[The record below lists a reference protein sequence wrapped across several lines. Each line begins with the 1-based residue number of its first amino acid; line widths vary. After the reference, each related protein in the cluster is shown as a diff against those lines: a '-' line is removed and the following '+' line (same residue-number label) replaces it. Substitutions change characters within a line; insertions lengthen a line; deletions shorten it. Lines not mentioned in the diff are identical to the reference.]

1 MQNTQREVKLPIVSS
16 ANLTKQGRDT
26 QSRWDWVERP
36 VWSERMLNALE
47 TGVKGNQWFSLI
59 DKVYSQKNLEAAY
72 AKVAKNK
79 GAAGVDRVSVQKFTK
94 NKSQELGA
102 LSQQLREGTYQP
114 KDIRRVYIPKIGD
127 PKGRPLG
134 IPAVRDRIVQTALR
148 NVCEPI
154 FEREFAERS
163 YGFRPGRGCKD
174 ALREVDSYLNKGY
187 RWMVD
192 VDIKGYFDTI
202 PHEKLM
208 GKIEER
214 ISDTRILG
222 LIRQYLCQQIMDGMN
237 TWKPEKGTP
246 QGAIISPLLSNI
258 YLNPL
263 DHIMERLGYVML
275 RYADDMVI
283 ICQTEAEAKSALEI
297 LQTWM
302 LEAELTLHPT
312 KTKLVNMSDSE
323 GFDFLGYH
331 FRVSKKDG
339 TRINHWPR
347 KKSLMK
353 LREQIRPLT
362 KRLSG
367 HSLECTVRKLNPIL
381 RGWFG
386 YFKHSKPTSVF
397 EEVDG
402 WVRMRLRSI
411 LRHRCKRKGWAN
423 AGDKKRWPI
432 AYFTEIGLYS
442 LKDAMILAVRS
453 QRANH

>member
-1 MQNTQREVKLPIVSS
+1 MQDTQREVKLPIVSS
-16 ANLTKQGRDT
+16 VDLTKQGREI
-26 QSRWDWVERP
+26 QSRRDWVERS

-59 DKVYSQKNLEAAY
+59 DKVYSPKNLEAAY
-72 AKVAKNK
+72 VKVAKNK
-79 GAAGVDRVSVQKFTK
+79 GAAGVDRVSVQKFTERK
-94 NKSQELGA
+94 LQELNA
-102 LSQQLREGTYQP
+102 LSRQLREGLYQP
-114 KDIRRVYIPKIGD
+114 KDIRRVYIPKSGE

-154 FEREFAERS
+154 FEREFADRS

-174 ALREVDSYLNKGY
+174 ALREVDNYLNKGY
-187 RWMVD
+187 RWVVD
-192 VDIKGYFDTI
+192 VDIKGYFDTT
-202 PHEKLM
+202 PHDKLM
-208 GKIEER
+208 TKIEER
-214 ISDTRILG
+214 ISDTRILA
-222 LIRQYLCQQIMDGMN
+222 LIRQYLCQQIMDGMHS
-237 TWKPEKGTP
+237 WIPEKGTP
-246 QGAIISPLLSNI
+246 QGAIISPLLSNV

-263 DHIMERLGYVML
+263 DHLMERLGYIMV

-283 ICQTEAEAKSALEI
+283 ICQTEAEAKNALEI

-302 LEAELTLHPT
+302 SDAQLTLHPT
-312 KTKLVNMSDSE
+312 KTRLVNVSDSE

-331 FRVSKKDG
+331 FQVSKKDVL
-339 TRINHWPR
+339 RINHWPR

-353 LREQIRPLT
+353 LRERVRPLT

-367 HSLECTVRKLNPIL
+367 QSMECIVSNLNPIL

-386 YFKHSKPTSVF
+386 YFKHSKPSSALTG
-397 EEVDG
+397 VDE

-411 LRHRCKRKGWAN
+411 LRHRCKRRGWAN

-432 AYFTEIGLYS
+432 AYFTGIGLYS
-442 LKDAMILAVRS
+442 LKEARILAVRS
-453 QRANH
+453 

>member
-1 MQNTQREVKLPIVSS
+1 VQDTQREVKLPIVSS
-16 ANLTKQGRDT
+16 ANLTKQGRET
-26 QSRWDWVERP
+26 QSRWEWVEQS
-36 VWSERMLNALE
+36 VWNERMLSALE

-59 DKVYSQKNLEAAY
+59 DKVYSPKNLEAAF

-79 GAAGVDRVSVQKFTK
+79 GAAGVDRVCVQKFAEK
-94 NKSQELGA
+94 KSQQLNI
-102 LSQQLREGTYQP
+102 LNRQLREGTYQP

-154 FEREFAERS
+154 FERGFAERS

-174 ALREVDSYLNKGY
+174 ALREVDNYLNKGY
-187 RWMVD
+187 RWVVD

-202 PHEKLM
+202 PHDKLM
-208 GKIEER
+208 VKIEER
-214 ISDTRILG
+214 ISDTRILA
-222 LIRQYLCQQIMDGMN
+222 LVRQYLCQRIMDGMN
-237 TWKPEKGTP
+237 SWKPEKGTP

-263 DHIMERLGYVML
+263 DHLMEQHEYIML

-283 ICQTEAEAKSALEI
+283 MCQTEAEAKRALEI

-312 KTKLVNMSDSE
+312 KTKLVNVSDSD

-331 FRVSKKDG
+331 FRVSKKDKSL
-339 TRINHWPR
+339 INHWPR
-347 KKSLMK
+347 KKSLVK
-353 LREQIRPLT
+353 LRDQIRPIT

-367 HSLECTVRKLNPIL
+367 QSIECTVRRLNPIL
-381 RGWFG
+381 QGWFG
-386 YFKHSKPTSVF
+386 YFKHSKPAGIL

-411 LRHRCKRKGWAN
+411 LRHRRKRKGWAN

-432 AYFTEIGLYS
+432 AYFTKIGLYS
-442 LKDAMILAVRS
+442 LKEAKILAVWSLRGY
-453 QRANH
+453 H